1 MKLSEMG
8 GVNMEGEWGDCCIH
22 KRGVYLYYSVNDI
35 IHILWNINHTLFN
48 LQTYWCKFYLSNNH

>member
-8 GVNMEGEWGDCCIH
+8 GVNMEGEWGDCYIH

-48 LQTYWCKFYLSNNH
+48 LQTY